1 MTTDTI
7 FLPQRLERDLHKRD
21 ILSRMPV
28 FLVGRR
34 FWQPILDGLQ
44 EALLKEDGE
53 FIKCSDLSIMKII
66 DTTQQDLCD
75 VMERMDCL

>member
-1 MTTDTI
+1 
-7 FLPQRLERDLHKRD
+7 
-21 ILSRMPV
+21 MPV

-53 FIKCSDLSIMKII
+53 FIKCSDLNIMKII

-75 VMERMDCL
+75 VMERMDCS